1 MESSLPDPMHLYK
14 AIPHKAILAGALL
27 LAGLSCGGGKIP
39 PTRYYALDLP
49 PAPTPRSS
57 SAQESLAVRP
67 VTAASPF
74 TQDRI
79 VYRPSRHEVGFYE
92 YHRWA
97 ADPRQSI
104 HAALM
109 DQLRASGLFRTVAT
123 HDGRQKTDYLL
134 HARIERLEEVDFES
148 GVKVYVELAAE
159 LVDASNNRV
168 AWTGVGKGSG
178 AVTSSDMAQVVAE
191 LSKAT
196 QASLEELVSSLREG
210 WK

>member
-1 MESSLPDPMHLYK
+1 MKCSLLDPMHLYK
-14 AIPHKAILAGALL
+14 AIPHKAFLAVALT
-27 LAGLSCGGGKIP
+27 LAALSCGGGKIP
-39 PTRYYALDLP
+39 QTRYYTLDLP
-49 PAPTPRSS
+49 PAPSPQGST
-57 SAQESLAVRP
+57 AQESVAVRP
-67 VTAASPF
+67 LTAASQF

-109 DQLRASGLFRTVAT
+109 DKLRSSGLFATVSA

-134 HARIERLEEVDFES
+134 QARIERLEEVDFES
-148 GVKVYVELAAE
+148 GVKVYVEIAAE
-159 LVDASNNRV
+159 LVDASSNRV
-168 AWTGVGKGSG
+168 VWTGVGRGSG
-178 AVTSSDMAQVVAE
+178 GVTASDVAQVVAE
-191 LSKAT
+191 MSKAT
-196 QASLEELVSSLREG
+196 EASLEAIIASLRQG